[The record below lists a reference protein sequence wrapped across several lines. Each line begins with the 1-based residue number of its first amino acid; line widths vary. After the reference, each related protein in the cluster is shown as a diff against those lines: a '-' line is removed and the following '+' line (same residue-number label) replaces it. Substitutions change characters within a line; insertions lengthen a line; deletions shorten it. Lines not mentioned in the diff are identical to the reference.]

1 MTRECSDERVVVVG
15 PNRLPDRA
23 TDKLNLH
30 VVVQAL
36 GDDFRREGPID
47 QSPSIRHDRVPDHL
61 SRVLVLRQGM
71 PGRGG
76 GLKRETS
83 LYERHVAVYPVV
95 AVRDLAGLPSHAQ
108 EK

>member
-61 SRVLVLRQGM
+61 ARVLVLRQGM
-71 PGRGG
+71 PVQAG
-76 GLKRETS
+76 GLKRESS
-83 LYERHVAVYPVV
+83 LYERRNTVFPGFAVPY
-95 AVRDLAGLPSHAQ
+95 LAGLLSPS
-108 EK
+108 